1 MAKQTKNKVDFA
13 LLRERLLEEASKS
26 GLTENYQFMTTFDR
40 YTKQCDLIEKLS
52 KVIREDGELVTKEYV
67 KGRENIYIHPAIREL
82 NNTINSANNTVAT
95 LLKIL
100 ANVKIS
106 EEADALDEFLEK

>member
-26 GLTENYQFMTTFDR
+26 GLTQNYQFMTTFDR

-52 KVIREDGELVTKEYV
+52 QVIKEDGELVTKEYV

-100 ANVKIS
+100 ANSKVK
-106 EEADALDEFLEK
+106 EDADALDEFLGK